1 MKKNIISINEQDIQ
15 KMVRSAVQVI
25 KEELNSIDPYW
36 KTPEGNEEEWEKV
49 DVDTSKKDNTDPFAE
64 MSEISDE
71 TKDILG
77 KSISGGKSGVSMSKD
92 KHDMD
97 NDYKNPSFND
107 KSQFKGW
114 GDSIDNIVDDEIK
127 KSIKEIRKRK

>member
-1 MKKNIISINEQDIQ
+1 MRKNVISINEQDVQ
-15 KMVRSAVQVI
+15 KMVRNAIRVI

-36 KTPEGNEEEWEKV
+36 ETPEGHEEEWEKV

-77 KSISGGKSGVSMSKD
+77 KSISAGKGGVSMSGG

-97 NDYKNPSFND
+97 NDYD
-107 KSQFKGW
+107 KDQFSGL
-114 GDSIDNIVDDEIK
+114 GDSLDDIVDDEVK
-127 KSIKEIRKRK
+127 KAVNEIRKRK